1 MESYKNGLYMKSF
14 FLRNIILKGL
24 LVLFIYYDTFL
35 IAREINNIR
44 AVLKKIR
51 NYLKDPEGNRL

>member
-51 NYLKDPEGNRL
+51 NYLKDLEGNRL

>member
-1 MESYKNGLYMKSF
+1 MKSF
-14 FLRNIILKGL
+14 FLKNIILKGWNRLL
-24 LVLFIYYDTFL
+24 LVLFIYYDIFL

-51 NYLKDPEGNRL
+51 NYLKNEKEIDYV